1 MQGVM
6 IGGCDSVTQC
16 GSGTHGVNGR
26 FRRNS
31 LLANTALI
39 LLRYIRRVL
48 VHPSAR
54 RKLFRSQTHDHI
66 LPELRIALTLSLTKS
81 NKRITT
87 KKQLDKV

>member
-1 MQGVM
+1 MN
-6 IGGCDSVTQC
+6 C
-16 GSGTHGVNGR
+16 G
-26 FRRNS
+26 FRRNA